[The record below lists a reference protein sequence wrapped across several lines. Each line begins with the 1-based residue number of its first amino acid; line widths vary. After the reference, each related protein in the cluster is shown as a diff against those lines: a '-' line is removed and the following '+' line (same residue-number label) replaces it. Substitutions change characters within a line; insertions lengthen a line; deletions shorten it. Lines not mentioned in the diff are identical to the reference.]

1 MIYVLSLKASNCKSL
16 AAAIDYLG
24 FSLELISPADI
35 VSIKRNSVVFI
46 PGVGH
51 MRSLYNELKIND
63 GIRRLQD
70 YHSELNLT
78 YVGICLGFQVM
89 CQSSTE
95 ANDLELLSLFP
106 SSVLAIDSPPVP
118 NVGWYEIF
126 FDFPTSFNISNE
138 LASSKFSS
146 FYFTH
151 SYSARYQE
159 VFSKQSE
166 AKFDMILY
174 RDSLQ
179 RKIVAGII
187 AERLYGFQF
196 HPEKSGNTGLHLLDN
211 VIRQCL

>member
-16 AAAIDYLG
+16 AAAIDSLG

-35 VSIKRNSVVFI
+35 VSIKKKSVVFI
-46 PGVGH
+46 PGDGH

-70 YHSELNLT
+70 YHSDLNLT
-78 YVGICLGFQVM
+78 YVGICLGFQMM
-89 CQSSTE
+89 CQSSKE

-106 SSVLAIDSPPVP
+106 SRVLAIEAPPVP
-118 NVGWYEIF
+118 NVGWYDIF
-126 FDFPTSFNISNE
+126 FNFPTSYKISNE
-138 LASSKFSS
+138 LASSKYAS

-151 SYSARYQE
+151 SYSVGYQD

-166 AKFDMILY
+166 DKFDIILY

-187 AERLYGFQF
+187 SERLYGFQF
-196 HPEKSGNTGLHLLDN
+196 HPEKSGNTGLRLLDN
-211 VIRQCL
+211 VISQCL